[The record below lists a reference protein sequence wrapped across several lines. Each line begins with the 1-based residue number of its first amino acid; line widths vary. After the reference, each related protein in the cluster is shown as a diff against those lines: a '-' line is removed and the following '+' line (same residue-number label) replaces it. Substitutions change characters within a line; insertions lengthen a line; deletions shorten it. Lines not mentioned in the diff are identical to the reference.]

1 MFTEALFT
9 IAKTQE
15 QPKCPLTDERI
26 KKMWCM
32 YTVKYYSVIKK
43 KKKWNNAI
51 WMDQLDRPREYHTK
65 LDNDKYHMTSLICG
79 IKNMTQIKSYW

>member
-43 KKKWNNAI
+43 KKWNNAI

-65 LDNDKYHMTSLICG
+65 LDKDKYHMTSLICG

>member
-1 MFTEALFT
+1 MSGYGFWPKNSLMKTLIPKNTCTPMFTEALFT

-26 KKMWCM
+26 KKMWCI

-43 KKKWNNAI
+43 KKNEIMQFGW
-51 WMDQLDRPREYHTK
+51 
-65 LDNDKYHMTSLICG
+65 TSWIDLENI
-79 IKNMTQIKSYW
+79 ILN